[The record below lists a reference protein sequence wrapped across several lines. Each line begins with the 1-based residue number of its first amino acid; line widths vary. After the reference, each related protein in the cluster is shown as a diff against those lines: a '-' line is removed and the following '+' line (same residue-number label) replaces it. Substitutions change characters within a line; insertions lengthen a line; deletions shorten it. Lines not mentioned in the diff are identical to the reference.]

1 MIPPSG
7 ARRPS
12 AKTLG
17 RRGDPE
23 HGFPRYDARRTEVTL
38 SGAGDHE
45 PTAVARNVAA
55 VVMVLGG
62 LALLALAALDWVG
75 YSRFVASLLWR

>member
-1 MIPPSG
+1 M
-7 ARRPS
+7 
-12 AKTLG
+12 
-17 RRGDPE
+17 
-23 HGFPRYDARRTEVTL
+23 

-45 PTAVARNVAA
+45 PTAVARSVAA